1 MKIWLTENDI
11 PALTSFAGNIDTDA
25 LKPFIVIAQTNDIL
39 PILGVDLYLYNK
51 INIDIENDTLS
62 GVYLEF
68 YDKFI
73 IFMLAYFSCS
83 HYIAINTSQIS
94 QNGIIKPEQRTDL
107 KEIDRL
113 SALYNQLGNNV
124 FLQFKEFV
132 KLNPVPEYK
141 IEQIARKSNIIQWY

>member
-39 PILGVDLYLYNK
+39 PILGLDLYNK
-51 INIDIENDTLS
+51 INIDIENNTLS
-62 GVYLEF
+62 GIYLQF
-68 YDKFI
+68 YDKYI

-107 KEIDRL
+107 SEINRL

-124 FLQFKEFV
+124 FLQLKEFIR
-132 KLNPVPEYK
+132 LNPVPEYK
-141 IEQIARKSNIIQWY
+141 VEQVTRETNVIQFY

>member
-39 PILGVDLYLYNK
+39 PILGVDLYNK
-51 INIDIENDTLS
+51 INTDIENNTLS
-62 GVYLEF
+62 GIYLEF
-68 YDKFI
+68 YDKYI

-94 QNGIIKPEQRTDL
+94 QNGIIKPDQRTDL
-107 KEIDRL
+107 NEINRL
-113 SALYNQLGNNV
+113 SALYNQFGNNV
-124 FLQFKEFV
+124 FVQFKEFIR
-132 KLNPVPEYK
+132 LNPIPEYK
-141 IEQIARKSNIIQWY
+141 VEQVTRETNVIQFY

>member
-39 PILGVDLYLYNK
+39 PILGVDLYNK
-51 INIDIENDTLS
+51 INIDIENNTLS

-68 YDKFI
+68 YDKYI

-107 KEIDRL
+107 SEINRL

-124 FLQFKEFV
+124 FLQFKEFI
-132 KLNPVPEYK
+132 KLNPVVEYK
-141 IEQIARKSNIIQWY
+141 IEQVTRETNVIQFY

>member
-39 PILGVDLYLYNK
+39 PILGVNLYNK
-51 INIDIENDTLS
+51 INSDIENDNLT

-68 YDKFI
+68 YDKYI

-94 QNGIIKPEQRTDL
+94 QNGIIKPDQRTDL
-107 KEIDRL
+107 NEITRL

-124 FLQFKEFV
+124 FLQFKEFIR
-132 KLNPVPEYK
+132 LNPVPEYK
-141 IEQIARKSNIIQWY
+141 VEQVTRETNVIQFY

>member
-39 PILGVDLYLYNK
+39 PILGVDLYNR
-51 INIDIENDTLS
+51 INTDIENDTLS
-62 GVYLEF
+62 GVYLQF
-68 YDKFI
+68 YDKYI

-94 QNGIIKPEQRTDL
+94 QNGIIKPDQRTDL
-107 KEIDRL
+107 NEITRL

-124 FLQFKEFV
+124 FVQFKEFI

-141 IEQIARKSNIIQWY
+141 IEQVTRETNIIQFY

>member
-39 PILGVDLYLYNK
+39 PILGVDLYNK
-51 INIDIENDTLS
+51 INTDIENDTLS
-62 GVYLEF
+62 GLYLQF

-83 HYIAINTSQIS
+83 HYIAINSSQIS

-107 KEIDRL
+107 SEINRL

-124 FLQFKEFV
+124 FIQFKDFLQ
-132 KLNPVPEYK
+132 LNPVPEYK
-141 IEQIARKSNIIQWY
+141 TEEVKRETNVIQWY

>member
-1 MKIWLTENDI
+1 MKLWLTENDI

-39 PILGVDLYLYNK
+39 PILGVDLYNK
-51 INIDIENDTLS
+51 INLDIENDDLS

-68 YDKFI
+68 YDKYI

-107 KEIDRL
+107 NEITRL

-124 FLQFKEFV
+124 FLQFKEFIR
-132 KLNPVPEYK
+132 LNPVTEYK
-141 IEQIARKSNIIQWY
+141 IEQVKRETNIIQFY

>member
-39 PILGVDLYLYNK
+39 PILGVDLYNK

-62 GVYLEF
+62 GLYLQF

-83 HYIAINTSQIS
+83 HYIAINSSQIS

-107 KEIDRL
+107 SEINRL

-124 FLQFKEFV
+124 FIQFKDFLQ
-132 KLNPVPEYK
+132 LNPVPEYK
-141 IEQIARKSNIIQWY
+141 IEEVKRETNVIQWY

>member
-39 PILGVDLYLYNK
+39 PILGVDLYNK
-51 INIDIENDTLS
+51 INVDIENDTLS
-62 GVYLEF
+62 GIYLEF

-141 IEQIARKSNIIQWY
+141 IEQIARKTNIIQWY

>member
-39 PILGVDLYLYNK
+39 PILGVNLYNK
-51 INIDIENDTLS
+51 MNTDIENDTLS

-68 YDKFI
+68 YDKYI

-83 HYIAINTSQIS
+83 HYIAINTSQIG

-107 KEIDRL
+107 REIDRL

-132 KLNPVPEYK
+132 KANPVPEYK
-141 IEQIARKSNIIQWY
+141 IDQIKRETNVIQFY

>member
-39 PILGVDLYLYNK
+39 PILGVNLYNK
-51 INIDIENDTLS
+51 INTDIENNTLS

-68 YDKFI
+68 YDKYI

-107 KEIDRL
+107 NEITRL
-113 SALYNQLGNNV
+113 SSLYNQLGNNV
-124 FLQFKEFV
+124 FVQFKDFLL
-132 KLNPVPEYK
+132 LNPVPEYK
-141 IEQIARKSNIIQWY
+141 IEQVKRETNVIQFY

>member
-39 PILGVDLYLYNK
+39 PILGVDLYNK
-51 INIDIENDTLS
+51 INTDIENDTLS
-62 GVYLEF
+62 GLYLQF

-83 HYIAINTSQIS
+83 HYIAINSSQIS

-107 KEIDRL
+107 SEINRL

-124 FLQFKEFV
+124 FIQFKDFLQ
-132 KLNPVPEYK
+132 LNPVPEYK
-141 IEQIARKSNIIQWY
+141 IEEVKRETNIIQWY

>member
-39 PILGVDLYLYNK
+39 PILGVDLYNK
-51 INIDIENDTLS
+51 INTDIENDTLS
-62 GVYLEF
+62 GLYLQF

-73 IFMLAYFSCS
+73 MIMLAYFSCS
-83 HYIAINTSQIS
+83 HYIAINSSQIS

-107 KEIDRL
+107 SEINRL

-124 FLQFKEFV
+124 FIQFKDFLQ
-132 KLNPVPEYK
+132 LNPVPEYK
-141 IEQIARKSNIIQWY
+141 IEEVKRETNVIQWY

>member
-39 PILGVDLYLYNK
+39 PILGVDLYNK
-51 INIDIENDTLS
+51 INTDIENETLS
-62 GVYLEF
+62 GIYLEF
-68 YDKFI
+68 YDKYI

-94 QNGIIKPEQRTDL
+94 QNGIIKPDQRTDL
-107 KEIDRL
+107 NEINRL
-113 SALYNQLGNNV
+113 SALYNQFGNNV
-124 FLQFKEFV
+124 FVQFKEFIR
-132 KLNPVPEYK
+132 LNPIPEYK
-141 IEQIARKSNIIQWY
+141 VEKVTRETNVIQFY

>member
-39 PILGVDLYLYNK
+39 PILGVDLYNK
-51 INIDIENDTLS
+51 INTDIENDNLS

-68 YDKFI
+68 YDKYI

-94 QNGIIKPEQRTDL
+94 QNGIIKPDQRTDL
-107 KEIDRL
+107 NEITRL

-124 FLQFKEFV
+124 FLQFKEFI

-141 IEQIARKSNIIQWY
+141 IEKVTRETNVIQFY

>member
-39 PILGVDLYLYNK
+39 PILGVDLYNK
-51 INIDIENDTLS
+51 INTDIENDNLS

-68 YDKFI
+68 YDKYI

-107 KEIDRL
+107 NEITRL

-124 FLQFKEFV
+124 FLQFKNFLL
-132 KLNPVPEYK
+132 LNPVPEYK
-141 IEQIARKSNIIQWY
+141 IEQVKRETNVIQFY

>member
-39 PILGVDLYLYNK
+39 PILGVDLYNK
-51 INIDIENDTLS
+51 INTDIENDTLS
-62 GVYLEF
+62 GVYLQF
-68 YDKFI
+68 YDKYI

-94 QNGIIKPEQRTDL
+94 QNGIIKPDQRTDL
-107 KEIDRL
+107 NEITRL

-124 FLQFKEFV
+124 FVQFKEFI

-141 IEQIARKSNIIQWY
+141 IEQVTRETNIIQFY

>member
-39 PILGVDLYLYNK
+39 PILGVDLYNR
-51 INIDIENDTLS
+51 INTDIENDDLS

-68 YDKFI
+68 YDKYI

-107 KEIDRL
+107 NEINRL

-124 FLQFKEFV
+124 FMQFKDFLL
-132 KLNPVPEYK
+132 LNPVPEYK
-141 IEQIARKSNIIQWY
+141 IEQVTRETNVIQFY

>member
-39 PILGVDLYLYNK
+39 PILGVDLYNK
-51 INIDIENDTLS
+51 INTDIENDTLS
-62 GVYLEF
+62 GLYLQF

-83 HYIAINTSQIS
+83 HYIAINSSQIS

-107 KEIDRL
+107 SEINRL

-124 FLQFKEFV
+124 FIQFKDFLQ
-132 KLNPVPEYK
+132 LNPVPEYK
-141 IEQIARKSNIIQWY
+141 IEEVKRETNVIQWY

>member
-39 PILGVDLYLYNK
+39 PILGLDLYNK
-51 INIDIENDTLS
+51 INTDIENNTLE
-62 GVYLEF
+62 GIYLEF
-68 YDKFI
+68 YDKYI

-107 KEIDRL
+107 SEINRL

-124 FLQFKEFV
+124 FLQFKEFIR
-132 KLNPVPEYK
+132 LNPVSEYK
-141 IEQIARKSNIIQWY
+141 VEQVTRETNVIQFY

>member
-39 PILGVDLYLYNK
+39 PILGVDLYNK
-51 INIDIENDTLS
+51 INIDIENDDLS
-62 GVYLEF
+62 GVYLQF
-68 YDKFI
+68 YDKYI

-107 KEIDRL
+107 NEITRL

-124 FLQFKEFV
+124 FVQFKDFIR
-132 KLNPVPEYK
+132 LNPVPEYK
-141 IEQIARKSNIIQWY
+141 VEQVTRETNIIQFY

>member
-39 PILGVDLYLYNK
+39 PILGVDLYNR
-51 INIDIENDTLS
+51 INTDIENDTLS

-68 YDKFI
+68 YDKYI

-107 KEIDRL
+107 SEITRL

-124 FLQFKEFV
+124 FMQFKDFLL
-132 KLNPVPEYK
+132 LNPVPEYK
-141 IEQIARKSNIIQWY
+141 IEQVKRETNIIQFY

>member
-1 MKIWLTENDI
+1 MKLWLTENDI

-39 PILGVDLYLYNK
+39 PILGVDLYNK
-51 INIDIENDTLS
+51 INLDIENDDLS

-68 YDKFI
+68 YDKYI

-107 KEIDRL
+107 NEITRL

-124 FLQFKEFV
+124 FVQFKEFIR
-132 KLNPVPEYK
+132 LNPVPEYK
-141 IEQIARKSNIIQWY
+141 VEQVTRETNVIQFY

>member
-39 PILGVDLYLYNK
+39 PILGVDLYNK
-51 INIDIENDTLS
+51 INTDIENETLS
-62 GVYLEF
+62 GIYLEF
-68 YDKFI
+68 YDKYI

-94 QNGIIKPEQRTDL
+94 QNGILKPEQRTDL

-141 IEQIARKSNIIQWY
+141 IEQIKRETNVIQFY

>member
-39 PILGVDLYLYNK
+39 PILGVDLYNK
-51 INIDIENDTLS
+51 INTDIENETLS
-62 GVYLEF
+62 GIYLEF

-83 HYIAINTSQIS
+83 HYIAINSSQIS
-94 QNGIIKPEQRTDL
+94 QNGIIKPDQRTDL
-107 KEIDRL
+107 NEINRL
-113 SALYNQLGNNV
+113 SAVYNQLGNNI
-124 FLQFKEFV
+124 FLQFKEFI

-141 IEQIARKSNIIQWY
+141 IDQIKRETNVIQFY

>member
-39 PILGVDLYLYNK
+39 PILGVDLYNK
-51 INIDIENDTLS
+51 INADIENNTLS
-62 GVYLEF
+62 GIYLEF
-68 YDKFI
+68 YDKYI

-94 QNGIIKPEQRTDL
+94 QNGIIKPDQRTDL
-107 KEIDRL
+107 NEINRL

-124 FLQFKEFV
+124 FLQFKEFIR
-132 KLNPVPEYK
+132 LNPVQEYK
-141 IEQIARKSNIIQWY
+141 IEQVTRETNVIQFY

>member
-39 PILGVDLYLYNK
+39 PILGVDLYNK
-51 INIDIENDTLS
+51 INTDIENDTLS
-62 GVYLEF
+62 GFYLEF

-141 IEQIARKSNIIQWY
+141 IEQIARKTNIIQWY

>member
-39 PILGVDLYLYNK
+39 PILGVDLYNK
-51 INIDIENDTLS
+51 INSDIENDNLS

-68 YDKFI
+68 YDKYI

-107 KEIDRL
+107 NEITRL

-124 FLQFKEFV
+124 FLQFKNFLL
-132 KLNPVPEYK
+132 LNPVPEYK
-141 IEQIARKSNIIQWY
+141 IEQVKRETNVIQFY

>member
-39 PILGVDLYLYNK
+39 PILGLDLYNK
-51 INIDIENDTLS
+51 INTDIENNTLE
-62 GVYLEF
+62 GIYLEF
-68 YDKFI
+68 YDKYI

-107 KEIDRL
+107 SEINRL

-124 FLQFKEFV
+124 FLQFKEFI
-132 KLNPVPEYK
+132 KLNPVVEYK
-141 IEQIARKSNIIQWY
+141 VEQVTRETNVIQFY

>member
-1 MKIWLTENDI
+1 MKLWLTENDI

-39 PILGVDLYLYNK
+39 PILGVDLYNK
-51 INIDIENDTLS
+51 INLDIENDDLS
-62 GVYLEF
+62 GVYLQL
-68 YDKFI
+68 YDKYI

-94 QNGIIKPEQRTDL
+94 QNGILKPDLRTDL

-124 FLQFKEFV
+124 FLQFKEFIR
-132 KLNPVPEYK
+132 LNPVPEYK
-141 IEQIARKSNIIQWY
+141 IEQVKRETNIIQFY

>member
-39 PILGVDLYLYNK
+39 PILGVDLYNK
-51 INIDIENDTLS
+51 INTDIENDTLS
-62 GVYLEF
+62 CLYLQF

-83 HYIAINTSQIS
+83 HYIAINSSQIS

-107 KEIDRL
+107 SEINRL

-124 FLQFKEFV
+124 FIQFKDFLQ
-132 KLNPVPEYK
+132 LNPVPEYK
-141 IEQIARKSNIIQWY
+141 IEEVKRETNVIQWY

>member
-39 PILGVDLYLYNK
+39 PILGVDLYNK
-51 INIDIENDTLS
+51 INTDIENDTLT
-62 GVYLEF
+62 GLYLQF

-83 HYIAINTSQIS
+83 HYIAINSSQIS

-107 KEIDRL
+107 SEINRL

-124 FLQFKEFV
+124 FIQFKDFLQ
-132 KLNPVPEYK
+132 LNPVPEYK
-141 IEQIARKSNIIQWY
+141 IEEVKRETNVIQWY

>member
-39 PILGVDLYLYNK
+39 PILGVDLYNK
-51 INIDIENDTLS
+51 INLDIENDNLS

-68 YDKFI
+68 YDKYI

-94 QNGIIKPEQRTDL
+94 QNGIIKPDQRTDL
-107 KEIDRL
+107 NEITRL

-124 FLQFKEFV
+124 FVQFKEFIR
-132 KLNPVPEYK
+132 LNPVPEYK
-141 IEQIARKSNIIQWY
+141 IEQVKRETNVIQFY

>member
-39 PILGVDLYLYNK
+39 PILGVDLYNK
-51 INIDIENDTLS
+51 INIDIENNTLS
-62 GVYLEF
+62 GIYLEF
-68 YDKFI
+68 YDKYI

-94 QNGIIKPEQRTDL
+94 QNGIIKPDQRTDL
-107 KEIDRL
+107 SEINRL

-124 FLQFKEFV
+124 FIQFKEFI
-132 KLNPVPEYK
+132 KLNPVLEYK
-141 IEQIARKSNIIQWY
+141 IEQVTRETNIIQFY

>member
-1 MKIWLTENDI
+1 MRIWLTENDI

-39 PILGVDLYLYNK
+39 PILGVDLYNK
-51 INIDIENDTLS
+51 INTDIENDTLS
-62 GVYLEF
+62 GLYLQF

-83 HYIAINTSQIS
+83 HYIAINSSQIS

-107 KEIDRL
+107 SEINRL

-124 FLQFKEFV
+124 FIQFKDFL

-141 IEQIARKSNIIQWY
+141 IEEVKRETNIIQWY

>member
-11 PALTSFAGNIDTDA
+11 PQLTSFAGNIDTDA

-39 PILGVDLYLYNK
+39 PILGVDLYNK
-51 INIDIENDTLS
+51 INTDIENDTLA

-94 QNGIIKPEQRTDL
+94 QSGVIKPDQRTDL

-124 FLQFKEFV
+124 FLQFKDFIA
-132 KLNPVPEYK
+132 LNPVPEYK
-141 IEQIARKSNIIQWY
+141 VAEIKRETNVIQWY

>member
-39 PILGVDLYLYNK
+39 PILGVDLYNK
-51 INIDIENDTLS
+51 INTDIENETLS
-62 GVYLEF
+62 GIYLEF

-83 HYIAINTSQIS
+83 HYIAINSSQIS

-107 KEIDRL
+107 NEINRL
-113 SALYNQLGNNV
+113 SAVYNQLGNNI
-124 FLQFKEFV
+124 FLQFKEFI

-141 IEQIARKSNIIQWY
+141 IDQIKRETNVIQFY

>member
-39 PILGVDLYLYNK
+39 PILGVDLYNK
-51 INIDIENDTLS
+51 INTEIENETLS
-62 GVYLEF
+62 GIYLEF
-68 YDKFI
+68 YDKYI

-107 KEIDRL
+107 SEINRL

-124 FLQFKEFV
+124 FLQLKEFIR
-132 KLNPVPEYK
+132 LNPVPEYK
-141 IEQIARKSNIIQWY
+141 VEQVTRETNVIQFY

>member
-39 PILGVDLYLYNK
+39 PILGVDLYNK